1 MDRAERAMM
10 RTFTAAMAALL
21 FAGCGGRMIQSPVV
35 SPEAEIRATDANVE
49 ITRLIEDYANALGAM
64 DVERLHGMVSNRYYE
79 NGGTTDRTDDDYGY
93 AGVLSMMEQLRD
105 QVRDVRVE
113 ISVHEIRVAETR
125 AEVLFEYALT
135 MLYRV
140 GDQDRWQ
147 TGRDFARLELE
158 RENGRWM
165 ITSGL

>member
-1 MDRAERAMM
+1 
-10 RTFTAAMAALL
+10 
-21 FAGCGGRMIQSPVV
+21 MIQSPVIA
-35 SPEAEIRATDANVE
+35 SDAEISGTDENRE
-49 ITRLIEDYANALGAM
+49 ITELIEEYSAALVAL
-64 DVERLHGMVSNRYYE
+64 DTERLHSLVSHRYYE
-79 NGGTTDRTDDDYGY
+79 NAGTTDRTEDDYGH
-93 AGVLSMMEQLRD
+93 AGVMEMLTTLRE

-113 ISVHEIRVAETR
+113 ISVHDIRVAGTR
-125 AEVLFEYALT
+125 AEVLFEWALT
-135 MLYRV
+135 MLYRA